1 MNTKINNWFID
12 PESILNP
19 KLRGKQNIDSS
30 VLSYT
35 DYTNEYIDFITD
47 SELNRKLHYLYK
59 YFMGYLNFTFTYE
72 NIFDKCNDSFGE
84 KYGSDSARYMILIDN
99 KVPFPHLDTSYG
111 LFVDLSRKNETNRH
125 DIEDYDLDNKKYYD
139 GCGDGHGAGA
149 LSGADDCRGDEE

>member
-12 PESILNP
+12 PESVLNT

-47 SELNRKLHYLYK
+47 SELDRKYHYLYN
-59 YFMGYLNFTFTYE
+59 YFMGYSNFTFTYE

-84 KYGSDSARYMILIDN
+84 KCGSDSTRYMMLIDD
-99 KVPFPHLDTSYG
+99 KIPFPHREASYG
-111 LFVDLSRKNETNRH
+111 LFIDLSRKNETYRH

-139 GCGDGHGAGA
+139 GCGDGDGAGC
-149 LSGADDCRGDEE
+149 LSGANADYGDE

>member
-47 SELNRKLHYLYK
+47 SELDRKYHYLYN
-59 YFMGYLNFTFTYE
+59 YFIGYLNFTFTYE

-84 KYGSDSARYMILIDN
+84 KSGCDSARYMILTDN
-99 KVPFPHLDTSYG
+99 KIPFPHHDLPHG
-111 LFVDLSRKNETNRH
+111 LFIDLSRKNETNRH

-139 GCGDGHGAGA
+139 GCGDGHGAGS
-149 LSGADDCRGDEE
+149 LSGANECRGDEE

>member
-12 PESILNP
+12 PESVLNP

-47 SELNRKLHYLYK
+47 SELDRKYHYLYN
-59 YFMGYLNFTFTYE
+59 YFIGYLNFTFTYE

-84 KYGSDSARYMILIDN
+84 KSGCDSARYMILTDN
-99 KVPFPHLDTSYG
+99 KIPFPHHDLPHG
-111 LFVDLSRKNETNRH
+111 LFIDLSRKNETNRH
-125 DIEDYDLDNKKYYD
+125 DIDDYDLDNKKYDD

-149 LSGADDCRGDEE
+149 LSGANECYGHEE

>member
-1 MNTKINNWFID
+1 MNTKLNNWFID
-12 PESILNP
+12 PESVLNT

-47 SELNRKLHYLYK
+47 SELDRKYHYLYN
-59 YFMGYLNFTFTYE
+59 YFMGYVNFTFTYE

-84 KYGSDSARYMILIDN
+84 KCGGDSARYMILIDD
-99 KVPFPHLDTSYG
+99 KIPFPQRDMLHS
-111 LFVDLSRKNETNRH
+111 LFIDLSRKNETYRH

-139 GCGDGHGAGA
+139 GCGDGDGAGC
-149 LSGADDCRGDEE
+149 LSGANADYGDE